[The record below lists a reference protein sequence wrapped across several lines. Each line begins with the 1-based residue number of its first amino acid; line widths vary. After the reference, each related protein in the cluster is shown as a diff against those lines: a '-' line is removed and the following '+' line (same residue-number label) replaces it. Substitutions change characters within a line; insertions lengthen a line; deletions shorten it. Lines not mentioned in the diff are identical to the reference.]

1 MPDETKISPQGYMIT
16 LQPVNKNPF
25 WDQDEPEPGQGVPP
39 GGLTGQVLA
48 KASNENYDTEW
59 IDQTGGGGEG
69 GTISVEVGTTTTGEP
84 GTDASVENSGTS
96 QRVVLDFTIPRGE
109 PGPAGP
115 AGADGEQGPQGLQG
129 IPGEQGPQGPEG
141 PMPTIIAG
149 HTATIDPGLD
159 ANVEIE
165 HTGDMYILDFG
176 IPRGATGQTGPQG
189 PAGADGKDGENGAG
203 VPTGGTTGQ
212 VLAKKSGNDFDTE
225 WVNQTGGGEGGTV
238 SVEVGTTTTGEPG
251 SNASVENSGN
261 SQNVV
266 LNFTI
271 PRGEQG
277 EQGVPGQPG
286 EQGPAGPQ
294 GEQGPAGPQGE
305 KGDTG
310 PQGPAGE
317 TGPQG
322 PIGDTGE
329 VGPAG
334 PAGPGVPAGGT
345 DGQILTKSGSDD
357 YSTSWTTPDYAT
369 EQDISEV
376 IERLATAEESI
387 QEIQNGPVE
396 HLAGGT
402 TGQVLKKNSATDY
415 DFGWADESGGSG
427 GSNFVTKIIRNLSFV
442 SGTSTVIKFT
452 SDTLTTDIIRDSA
465 AVIIASFGNTYL
477 NGSLVCGASDA
488 YGVLSDSSDRLF
500 FARLS
505 HVLQNTWTIE
515 LTPFGEASDPI
526 TNIASYATIIA
537 KGLGLQ

>member
-16 LQPVNKNPF
+16 LQPVNQNPF
-25 WDQDEPEPGQGVPP
+25 WEQDKPEPGQGVPP

-165 HTGDMYILDFG
+165 HTGDMYIFDFD

-189 PAGADGKDGENGAG
+189 PAGADGKDGENGVG
-203 VPTGGTTGQ
+203 VPAGGTTGQ
-212 VLAKKSGNDFDTE
+212 VLAKKSGTDYDTE
-225 WVNQTGGGEGGTV
+225 WIDQTGGGGEGGTV
-238 SVEVGTTTTGEPG
+238 TVEVGTTTTGEPG
-251 SNASVENSGN
+251 SNASVENSGT

-286 EQGPAGPQ
+286 EQGPAGDP
-294 GEQGPAGPQGE
+294 
-305 KGDTG
+305 G
-310 PQGPAGE
+310 PQGPAG
-317 TGPQG
+317 Q
-322 PIGDTGE
+322 
-329 VGPAG
+329 
-334 PAGPGVPAGGT
+334 GVPAGGT

-376 IERLATAEESI
+376 TERLATAEESI

-402 TGQVLKKNSATDY
+402 TGQILKKNSNTDY
-415 DFGWADESGGSG
+415 DFGWADESGGG
-427 GSNFVTKIIRNLSFV
+427 GVGSFTNVVRNEATFV
-442 SGTSTVIKFT
+442 SYTENGHSITFDLESMTEEDFAKSSTVRVGAFTNQFFNGIMSCSDDDAWGILTST
-452 SDTLTTDIIRDSA
+452 
-465 AVIIASFGNTYL
+465 L
-477 NGSLVCGASDA
+477 NGSICYAH
-488 YGVLSDSSDRLF
+488 LSWITGDKHWNMT
-500 FARLS
+500 LS
-505 HVLQNTWTIE
+505 PLA
-515 LTPFGEASDPI
+515 GDPGD
-526 TNIASYATIIA
+526 IA
-537 KGLGLQ
+537 KIGSASFTFKMLG